1 MTNKAKLHEGL
12 KLRKT
17 PPLPRSTL
25 KTSWQLPSSP
35 RPRNIK
41 SGGWWRRRRGNYGKW
56 KCAARSTSSSL
67 AEQRQVGH
75 FYPLSPLDPDR
86 PLFFSGLFFGA
97 SCLHFTVL
105 RPRNISIFNYLCVD
119 YLWFVGVVCWTL
131 TGQLQSS
138 NSIKEFS
145 HEQPP
150 PPNASVLERISKGFS
165 LCKDADGASF
175 VSIDSSINWSR
186 RRAKI
191 SLVASLIHYHSS
203 YRKDVLLQTFS

>member
-35 RPRNIK
+35 RPRDIK
-41 SGGWWRRRRGNYGKW
+41 SGAGGWWRRRGNYGKW

-97 SCLHFTVL
+97 SCLH
-105 RPRNISIFNYLCVD
+105 ISISITFVSTISDL
-119 YLWFVGVVCWTL
+119 LAWFVGHWQDSCNQVIQLKNSPTSNHRHQTPQYLNGSQKGSHFAKTPTAPLLSPLIPAL
-131 TGQLQSS
+131 TDP
-138 NSIKEFS
+138 E
-145 HEQPP
+145 
-150 PPNASVLERISKGFS
+150 
-165 LCKDADGASF
+165 
-175 VSIDSSINWSR
+175 
-186 RRAKI
+186 
-191 SLVASLIHYHSS
+191 
-203 YRKDVLLQTFS
+203 DVPK